1 MIQSKVRTITDK
13 QIKDIHYSACEI
25 LEDTGVVVHHDEALK
40 LLKDAGCIVENSNR
54 VYIPTA
60 LVEKAIASA
69 PSRITLYDRKGNPS
83 IYLQEWEISYGTGSD
98 TINYLDPYTGERR
111 KWTKKDVEDAVKVC
125 DYLEHIDFIMSMGN
139 LSDVN
144 KRMINREQYALMLL
158 NSTKPQV
165 VIAEDDETLKDII
178 EMAAVAV
185 GGKELLRRKPLFMV
199 YCEPTSP
206 LQLPYESVAKLL
218 LAAEKE
224 VPTNFA
230 CGGLSGGTV
239 PMTVG
244 GSVLQAHTEALSGLV
259 IHQLKNPGAPFVYGY
274 GITPLDMKTLQ
285 SVYTSAESIV
295 AQGMLCDI
303 ARFFNLP
310 SWGYA
315 GCSSSKIVDEQAVM
329 EATMFTLMGALQG
342 CNLMHDVFYLEFG
355 LTGAL
360 EMIVITDDTV
370 NRVKHMIKG
379 VDTSREA
386 LGTDTIKMV
395 GPGGNYM
402 GTQHTVD
409 YFRKGWTSDLCDL
422 QGYEGWERDGKLT
435 LFDRANKKVKDIL
448 ATHQPEPVSEEVKSK
463 VAQILENAEKKFS

>member
-1 MIQSKVRTITDK
+1 MIKSKVTTISEEQIK
-13 QIKDIHYSACEI
+13 QIHNSALEI
-25 LEDTGVVVHHDEALK
+25 LEDTGVAVHHDEALK
-40 LLKDAGCIVENSNR
+40 LLKEAGCIVENSNR
-54 VYIPTA
+54 VYIPA
-60 LVEKAIASA
+60 GLVEKAIAAA
-69 PSRITLYDRKGNPS
+69 PSRIILYDRKGIPR
-83 IYLQEWEISYGTGSD
+83 IFLQDWEISYGTGSD

-111 KWTKKDVEDAVKVC
+111 KWQKKDVENAVKVC
-125 DYLEHIDFIMSMGN
+125 DFLPHIDFVMSMGN
-139 LSDVN
+139 IVDVH
-144 KRMINREQYALMLL
+144 KKMINREQYALMLL

-165 VIAEDDETLKDII
+165 VIAEDDKTLADII
-178 EMAAVAV
+178 AMAAAVV
-185 GGKELLRRKPLFMV
+185 GGREVLKRKPLFMV

-206 LQLPYESVAKLL
+206 LQLPYESVAKIL
-218 LAAEKE
+218 LAAETN

-244 GSVLQAHTEALSGLV
+244 GSVLQAHTEALSGMV

-285 SVYTSAESIV
+285 SVYTSAESMV

-303 ARFFNLP
+303 ARYFNLP

-315 GCSSSKIVDEQAVM
+315 GCSSSKTVDEQAVM

-360 EMIVITDDTV
+360 EMIVISDDTI

-386 LGTDTIKMV
+386 LGVDTIKMV
-395 GPGGNYM
+395 GPGGNFM
-402 GTQHTVD
+402 GTQHTAD
-409 YFRKGWTSDLCDL
+409 NFRRGWSTDLCDL
-422 QGYEGWERDGKLT
+422 QGYEGWERSGKLT
-435 LFDRANKKVKDIL
+435 LFDRANKRVKEIL
-448 ATHQPEPVSEEVKSK
+448 ENHQPEPVNELQKKEIAKILADAESK
-463 VAQILENAEKKFS
+463 L

>member
-1 MIQSKVRTITDK
+1 MIKSKVNTITEA
-13 QIKDIHYSACEI
+13 QIRQIHNSACEI
-25 LEDTGVVVHHDEALK
+25 LEDAGVVVHHDEALE
-40 LLKDAGCIVENSNR
+40 LLKNAGCVIENSNR
-54 VYIPTA
+54 VYIPTG
-60 LVEKAIASA
+60 LVEKSISSV
-69 PSRITLYDRKGNPS
+69 PSRVTLYDRNGKPKVF
-83 IYLQEWEISYGTGSD
+83 LQEWEISFGTGSD

-111 KWTKKDVEDAVKVC
+111 KWMKKDVEHAVKVC
-125 DYLEHIDFIMSMGN
+125 DYLSHIDFVMSMGN
-139 LSDVN
+139 LVDVN
-144 KRMINREQYALMLL
+144 KQMINREQYALMLL

-165 VIAEDDETLKDII
+165 VIAEDHKTLADIT
-178 EMAAVAV
+178 EMAASAV
-185 GGKELLRRKPLFMV
+185 GGRENLKRKPLFMV

-206 LQLPYESVAKLL
+206 LQLPYESVAKVL
-218 LAAEKE
+218 LAAETG

-244 GSVLQAHTEALSGLV
+244 GSVLQAHTEALSGIV

-285 SVYTSAESIV
+285 SVYTSAESMV

-303 ARFFNLP
+303 ARYFNLP

-315 GCSSSKIVDEQAVM
+315 GCSSSKTVDEQAVM

-360 EMIVITDDTV
+360 EMIVISDDTI

-386 LGTDTIKMV
+386 LGTDTIKRV
-395 GPGGNYM
+395 GPGGNFM

-409 YFRKGWTSDLCDL
+409 NFRKGWSTDLCDL
-422 QGYEGWERDGKLT
+422 QGFEGWERSGKLT
-435 LFDRANKKVKDIL
+435 LFERANKKVKEIIES
-448 ATHQPEPVSEEVKSK
+448 HQPEPVRESVITEVTQRLESAESK
-463 VAQILENAEKKFS
+463 L